1 MEDGL
6 AADNLNEYPIL
17 KDTQTLSKEGPECF
31 YDIGL
36 KSLSKLQ
43 NLIKEHS
50 IIFWNGTLGVVE
62 DEKYD
67 SGSTL
72 CVKMLQESKTNNIN
86 QKIIIGGGDTGGFV
100 EKFNHNFT
108 HISTGGGASIEY
120 ISFNTLT
127 GLKMFEM

>member
-6 AADNLNEYPIL
+6 AANNLNDFPIL
-17 KDTQTLSKEGPECF
+17 KNTQHLSKEGSECF
-31 YDIGL
+31 FDIGL
-36 KSLSKLQ
+36 KSLTTLQ
-43 NLIKEHS
+43 KLIKSHS

-62 DEKYD
+62 DEKYS

-72 CVKMLQESKTNNIN
+72 CVKMLNESKINNPN

-120 ISFNTLT
+120 ISFNSLT